1 MGARRTYTTKCEGEG
16 DGSRRQNQS
25 LRSSR
30 LTAPVLSTHG
40 DLGNRTKN
48 TVSLLRCYQ
57 ALLPTQKV
65 LAYFFNLICSNYIY
79 LLKIKKSKFF
89 LFNIYNTFIVSH
101 INFDRYIIY
110 LSVRLHRLMNDG
122 GNSCT
127 NKKQTT
133 TS

>member
-57 ALLPTQKV
+57 ALLPTQKP
-65 LAYFFNLICSNYIY
+65 
-79 LLKIKKSKFF
+79 
-89 LFNIYNTFIVSH
+89 
-101 INFDRYIIY
+101 
-110 LSVRLHRLMNDG
+110 SVRENFLLGKSPGKTRGAGLINYNWLSALGNRLFSDQRPLHPPPRERER
-122 GNSCT
+122 S
-127 NKKQTT
+127 KSS
-133 TS
+133 TSA